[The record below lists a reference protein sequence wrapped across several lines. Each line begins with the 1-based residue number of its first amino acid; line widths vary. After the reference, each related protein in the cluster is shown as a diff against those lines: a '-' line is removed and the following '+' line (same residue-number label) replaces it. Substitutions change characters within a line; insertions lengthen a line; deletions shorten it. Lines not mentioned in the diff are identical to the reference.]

1 MLVETL
7 RISDRAKSQLITL
20 KRRTGIENWNV
31 LCRWAFC
38 ISLKEKTNP
47 RREEERS
54 TGTLEIAW
62 RTFAGDA
69 AEVYMALLQDR
80 CNRAGIERTKE
91 NLTDQLR
98 LHVERGIGYLAANR
112 DIRGVDDLLVIAAK

>member
-1 MLVETL
+1 MLIETL
-7 RISDRAKSQLITL
+7 RLSDRSKNQLITL

-38 ISLKEKTNP
+38 LSLKEKTNP
-47 RREEERS
+47 RREEGKFS
-54 TGTLEIAW
+54 GSLEIAW

-69 AEVYMALLQDR
+69 ADVYLALLQDR

-91 NLTDQLR
+91 NLTEQLR
-98 LHVERGIGYLAANR
+98 LHVERGIGYLAANKE
-112 DIRGVDDLLVIAAK
+112 IRGVDDLLMIIA